1 MKQERFQNLL
11 KKEFKKVNEKNI
23 KYTQEQAVASWVQ
36 YLNIIRFENLMNNLN
51 KQDTN
56 LDEAIASLDNTLNE
70 INKLI
75 NSNRGGE
82 KGIHGFIAE
91 ISEVGIGNAKENIKG
106 KNSVYKWINDNG
118 ATDLVRNGINIQQK
132 YYQKD
137 LSLSAINE
145 HLKKYPNFIKEGGKY
160 QIPKNQYEK
169 IQYLRSITEDEAN
182 KLATRDGTFSLKQWK
197 KVNEFFKNGTIDI
210 NSVEPA
216 NLEYSEVQRNTINNT
231 INNEKEKIKETDN
244 EIRKKI
250 NEENKP
256 TLGEGIKVATVSSV
270 IEGGTTFV
278 SLIIKKKKEKKFI
291 KNFTVEDWQEII
303 KKSGISTVKG
313 GVRGASLYFFTNYTK
328 TPSAV
333 SNALTTSAFGV
344 AEQFYLYKKGRITE
358 NELLENSELLYLDAS
373 VSAISSVLGQAIIPI
388 PIIGVII
395 GNTIGLKM
403 YEVAK
408 NNFKANEQKIIQEY
422 YNEIKLLEKDLL
434 DEYNILI
441 EKIKQEVYLYMEIL
455 EKLYSTNV
463 QEIFEGSIEI
473 AKFYGIP
480 NDEILDS
487 KGKIDSYFN
496 S

>member
-408 NNFKANEQKIIQEY
+408 NNFKANEQKIIQKYCE
-422 YNEIKLLEKDLL
+422 EIKILEKDLL
-434 DEYNILI
+434 DEYNIFI
-441 EKIKQEVYLYMEIL
+441 KKIKQEVYLYMEIL